1 MFRCLQ
7 NLVKSYPPTVVALH
21 CRVDTT
27 SEVVY
32 MTGRS
37 FSNSRLLDYNKCKL
51 IVGAAA
57 RWPQMTPAR
66 H

>member
-1 MFRCLQ
+1 
-7 NLVKSYPPTVVALH
+7 
-21 CRVDTT
+21 
-27 SEVVY
+27 

-37 FSNSRLLDYNKCKL
+37 FSNSRLLDYRKCKLFSSVRSQMYIQMNNAHSRLLDYNKCKL